1 MPRLSDS
8 MEEGTILRWLKA
20 DGDHVQRGDA
30 LVEIETDKATL
41 PYEADVSGRLHIVA
55 AAGETLPIGRTIAT
69 IGESNGDRP
78 STVRA
83 QTGKAKGEV
92 TVEEL
97 TRGQQLVARRVAESR
112 ATIPDHTVTV
122 TIDMERCAGLRGQ
135 TPESSPGLRGQTP
148 ESSPGLRGQT
158 PESGPTFDDMVIKAV
173 ALALREQPRVNGVY
187 RDGHFELFSRV
198 NVGFVVAAA
207 NALLVPT
214 VFDADRKPLD
224 QIARETAALSE
235 RVRTGAI
242 TPPELSGG
250 TFTVSSLGAYGVR
263 RFTTIVTPSQAAALA
278 VGAVDERVAVVDGEV
293 QIRHQL
299 EATLACDH
307 RILYAAD
314 AARFLARVRE
324 LLEEP
329 SALIA

>member
-20 DGDHVQRGDA
+20 EGEHVERGA
-30 LVEIETDKATL
+30 ELVEIETDKATL
-41 PYEADVSGRLHIVA
+41 PYVADVSGVLHIVA

-69 IGESNGDRP
+69 IGERNGNQP
-78 STVRA
+78 GAVRS

-92 TVEEL
+92 TVVEL

-122 TIDMERCAGLRGQ
+122 AIDMERCAVHLAGLK
-135 TPESSPGLRGQTP
+135 
-148 ESSPGLRGQT
+148 GQT
-158 PESGPTFDDMVIKAV
+158 PESGLTFDDFVLKAT
-173 ALALREQPRVNGVY
+173 ALALRDHPRVNGAY
-187 RDGHFELFSRV
+187 RDGHFELYSRI
-198 NVGFVVAAA
+198 NIGFVVASD

-214 VFDADRKPLD
+214 IFDADAKPLA
-224 QIARETAALSE
+224 QIASERARLAE
-235 RVRTGAI
+235 RVRDGAI

-250 TFTVSSLGAYGVR
+250 TFTVSSLHVR
-263 RFTTIVTPSQAAALA
+263 RFTTVVTPGQAAALA
-278 VGAVDERVAVVDGEV
+278 VGAVEERVSVVDGQALV
-293 QIRHQL
+293 RHQL

-314 AARFLARVRE
+314 AARFLARLRD
-324 LLEEP
+324 LLEDPGE
-329 SALIA
+329 LRG

>member
-20 DGDHVQRGDA
+20 EGEHVERGEE

-158 PESGPTFDDMVIKAV
+158 PESSPGLRGQTPESGPTF
-173 ALALREQPRVNGVY
+173 
-187 RDGHFELFSRV
+187 
-198 NVGFVVAAA
+198 
-207 NALLVPT
+207 
-214 VFDADRKPLD
+214 
-224 QIARETAALSE
+224 
-235 RVRTGAI
+235 
-242 TPPELSGG
+242 
-250 TFTVSSLGAYGVR
+250 
-263 RFTTIVTPSQAAALA
+263 
-278 VGAVDERVAVVDGEV
+278 
-293 QIRHQL
+293 
-299 EATLACDH
+299 
-307 RILYAAD
+307 
-314 AARFLARVRE
+314 
-324 LLEEP
+324 
-329 SALIA
+329 

>member
-1 MPRLSDS
+1 VPDVVMPRLSDS

-20 DGDHVQRGDA
+20 EGEHVARGEP

-41 PYEADVSGRLHIVA
+41 PYEADVSGRLHILA
-55 AAGETLPIGRTIAT
+55 AAGETLPIGRPMAT
-69 IGESNGDRP
+69 IGESNSDRP
-78 STVRA
+78 GAAVVPR
-83 QTGKAKGEV
+83 TGKAKGEA

-97 TRGQQLVARRVAESR
+97 SRGQQLVARRVAESR
-112 ATIPDHTVTV
+112 ATIPDHTVAIA
-122 TIDMERCAGLRGQ
+122 IDMERCAELRASEQ
-135 TPESSPGLRGQTP
+135 AEA
-148 ESSPGLRGQT
+148 
-158 PESGPTFDDMVIKAV
+158 TFDDMVLKAC
-173 ALALREQPRVNGVY
+173 ALALREHPRVNGAY
-187 RDGHFELFSRV
+187 RDGRFESFSRV
-198 NVGFVVAAA
+198 NIGVVVPAA

-214 VFDADRKPLD
+214 IFDADRKPLA
-224 QIARETAALSE
+224 QIASDTATLAE

-250 TFTVSSLGAYGVR
+250 TFTLSSLSTYGVQ
-263 RFTTIVTPSQAAALA
+263 RFTTIVTPGQAAALA
-278 VGAVDERVAVVDGEV
+278 VGAVEERVVVVDGEA

-324 LLEEP
+324 LLEAP
-329 SALIA
+329 SELLA